1 MVTSL
6 LNQTPTN
13 LSTLQSTKYTFSFPT
28 MPFLRYFMQTVSLP
42 SISTNEVQVA
52 NPFAD
57 TFRHGD
63 KLVFEPLTI
72 STLVDEDLEVVRE
85 TKDWLFAL
93 TKPNDFY
100 QYNRFVSPEKHLYHD
115 AILTINTNSNIP
127 NLRIKFTNCHPTSL
141 GSVFFNVSDS
151 ADVTPVVDVTFRYDT
166 FDFERINT

>member
-13 LSTLQSTKYTFSFPT
+13 LSTLQTTKYTFSFPT

-42 SISTNEVQVA
+42 SISTNEVQVS

-72 STLVDEDLEVVRE
+72 STLVDEDLRVVDE
-85 TKDWLFAL
+85 TKQWLYAL
-93 TKPNDFY
+93 TKPHNFQEY
-100 QYNRFVSPEKHLYHD
+100 KRFISPEKHLYHD
-115 AILTINTNSNIP
+115 AILTLNTNSNIP
-127 NLRIKFTNCHPTSL
+127 NIRIKFFNCHPTSL
-141 GSVFFNVSDS
+141 GSIFFNVSDS

-166 FDFERINT
+166 FQFERMDE